1 MNRRT
6 FFGKLMLFGEYS
18 IIHGSSAL
26 LMPMES
32 VTAEWDYIGFADKS
46 AVSSNKSLLRFADY
60 LEKNDKLSQVID
72 TEAFK
77 TELSRGLYLKSTIPN
92 GYGLG
97 SSGALVAAV
106 YDSFARDK
114 SEDYAWLKGLFAK
127 MENCFHGNS
136 SGIDPLQCYVGKPFV
151 MSPDKKL
158 TVLNNNFISNDLHLF
173 LVDTQTNGHTG
184 PLVMYFEEQRRNERY
199 LNRFQNDYVPCV
211 SSCISNL
218 VNSHTDAFFASM
230 NQLSKLQ
237 IELLNPMIPASVK
250 PLFESETISCR
261 LATKILGSGGG
272 GYMLGFTDNKETT
285 QYLLSEMRYKAV
297 WIK

>member
-1 MNRRT
+1 MNPRT

-32 VTAEWDYIGFADKS
+32 VTAGWDYIRFADKS
-46 AVSSNKSLLRFADY
+46 AVSSNKSLSRFADY
-60 LEKNDKLSQVID
+60 IEKNDELSQVINAD
-72 TEAFK
+72 AFK

-106 YDSFARDK
+106 YDSFAREK
-114 SEDYAWLKGLFAK
+114 SEDYVWLKGLFAK

-151 MSPDKKL
+151 MTPDRKL
-158 TVLNNNFISNDLHLF
+158 TVLDSDFISDELHLF
-173 LVDTQTNGHTG
+173 LVDTQTYGHTG
-184 PLVMYFEEQRRNERY
+184 PLVMYFEEQRRNELY

-211 SSCISNL
+211 SACINNL
-218 VNSHTDAFFASM
+218 VNSDIDAFFASM
-230 NQLSKLQ
+230 GRLTKLQ
-237 IELLNPMIPASVK
+237 VELLNPMIPASVK
-250 PLFESETISCR
+250 PLFESEMTGCK
-261 LATKILGSGGG
+261 LAMKILGSGGG

-285 QYLLSEMRYKAV
+285 QYLLAEMRYKAV